1 MKLPIYKRQI
11 IIMLI
16 FALLWLAILIYG
28 LVYSKSWNITS
39 AILGLIYSGYLLI
52 PARKIHFTVTDT
64 TISYFLPY
72 MEKTVEIDIQNI
84 DYVEPSWRGFIFHLK
99 DNTFKKLS
107 AERLWKYDQNIIE
120 TYLKEHTSVVLK
132 NTP

>member
-1 MKLPIYKRQI
+1 MTKVGIYH
-11 IIMLI
+11 
-16 FALLWLAILIYG
+16 LAFVG
-28 LVYSKSWNITS
+28 LF
-39 AILGLIYSGYLLI
+39 YSGHIYLYH
-52 PARKIHFTVTDT
+52 ARKIHFTVTEN

-72 MEKTVEIDIQNI
+72 MEKSIEIDINTI
-84 DYVEPSWRGFIFHLK
+84 DYVERSWRGFIFHLK

-120 TYLKEHTSVVLK
+120 AYLKEHTSVVLK

>member
-1 MKLPIYKRQI
+1 
-11 IIMLI
+11 MLCL
-16 FALLWLAILIYG
+16 ALLWLAILIYG
-28 LVYSKSWNITS
+28 LAYDKSWNIS
-39 AILGLIYSGYLLI
+39 SGILGIFYSGYMI
-52 PARKIHFTVTDT
+52 FSFRKIHFTVTDT

-84 DYVEPSWRGFIFHLK
+84 DYVERSWRGFIFHLK

-120 TYLKEHTSVVLK
+120 AYLKEHTSVVLK